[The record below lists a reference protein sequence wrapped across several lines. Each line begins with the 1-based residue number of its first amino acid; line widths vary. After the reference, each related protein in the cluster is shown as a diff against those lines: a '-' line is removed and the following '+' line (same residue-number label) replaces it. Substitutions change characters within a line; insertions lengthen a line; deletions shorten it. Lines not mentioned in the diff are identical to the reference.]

1 MTLKMVIG
9 VFYNVKAESL
19 LIANYFNCIVG
30 MMN

>member
-9 VFYNVKAESL
+9 FFYVKAESL